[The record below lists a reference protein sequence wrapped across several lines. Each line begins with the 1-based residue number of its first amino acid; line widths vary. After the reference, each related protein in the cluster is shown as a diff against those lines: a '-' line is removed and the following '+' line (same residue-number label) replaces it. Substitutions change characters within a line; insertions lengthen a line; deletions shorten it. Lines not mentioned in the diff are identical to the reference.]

1 MKNQVFI
8 FLGIVSFYL
17 ASCSGNNSSSAT
29 SRKDSTETVDTIH
42 QDTTARDST
51 ASKKPGRQY
60 NQCAQDARELKSA
73 RALREAILITDD
85 IYSFTNAFAEMIAL
99 HRFWDREI
107 QRKVP
112 A

>member
-51 ASKKPGRQY
+51 ASKSL
-60 NQCAQDARELKSA
+60 ADS
-73 RALREAILITDD
+73 T
-85 IYSFTNAFAEMIAL
+85 TNAPRM
-99 HRFWDREI
+99 
-107 QRKVP
+107 P
-112 A
+112 GN